1 MRLEDLPPAM
11 REQAM
16 AALGETPRPKKNRKG
31 ATRVATDGWCATCR
45 EHFTSTAVWEKH
57 CDANPGHSRFE
68 LIWTALR
75 EEDGMQNSESRKR
88 DEERD
93 AASEPTVSIPLDM
106 ANDLRQWA
114 EVLSVEES
122 WKVGS
127 YGDNTLRAFK
137 GLLHAAAE
145 ATA

>member
-1 MRLEDLPPAM
+1 MRLEDLPPKM

-16 AALGETPRPKKNRKG
+16 AALGEPERPKKNRKG

-75 EEDGMQNSESRKR
+75 DGDEMAQRADARKR
-88 DEERD
+88 TEAMSQAECEAIQRCIERRREVVRDCLECLMSGASFDD
-93 AASEPTVSIPLDM
+93 ADAFLD
-106 ANDLRQWA
+106 ALEDRA
-114 EVLSVEES
+114 ARVV
-122 WKVGS
+122 VG
-127 YGDNTLRAFK
+127 
-137 GLLHAAAE
+137 
-145 ATA
+145 